1 MSEDFDYLD
10 DEPTQ
15 TQPLDPNIRKQLRE
29 AEKARKELE
38 AVRAELERERREVQ
52 FSRAGIPETGVGALF
67 RKAYDGSADAEAIRK
82 AAEEYGII
90 NAPVSAPAPDQLP
103 NGELEALRRAQGATI
118 GTSGAMPDPGQEYLS
133 ALSEAKSP
141 EEVMAIIQGQS
152 GQSLGLWTSRG
163 AF

>member
-1 MSEDFDYLD
+1 MSEEFDYLD
-10 DEPTQ
+10 EEPTQ

-29 AEKARKELE
+29 AEKARKEL
-38 AVRAELERERREVQ
+38 ADVRAELEAERREVQ

-82 AAEEYGII
+82 SAEEYGIL
-90 NAPVSAPAPDQLP
+90 NSPTQEPVQATS

-133 ALSEAKSP
+133 ALTEAKSP

-163 AF
+163 SF

>member
-38 AVRAELERERREVQ
+38 AVRAELERERAEVQ
-52 FSRAGIPETGVGALF
+52 MSRAGIPESGIGALF
-67 RKAYDGSADAEAIRK
+67 RKAYDGPADAEAIRR
-82 AAEEYGII
+82 AAEEYGIL
-90 NAPVSAPAPDQLP
+90 NPPAQAPVQEAS

-141 EEVMAIIQGQS
+141 EEVMAIIQSQS
-152 GQSLGLWTSRG
+152 GQSLGLWSSRG
-163 AF
+163 SF